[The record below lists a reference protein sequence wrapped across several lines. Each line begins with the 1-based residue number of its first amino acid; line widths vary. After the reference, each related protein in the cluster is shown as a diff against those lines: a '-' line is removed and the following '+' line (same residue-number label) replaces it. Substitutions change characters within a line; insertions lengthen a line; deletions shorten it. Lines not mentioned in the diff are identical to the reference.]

1 MLVENVL
8 VRYITY
14 NFVQVSWTSDSP
26 ETKSWLFLNG
36 LFLLGPF
43 FGETMQRSIRVKVP
57 TTTFLVEVHDFGD
70 DTVPDPITIPA
81 RTRPQI
87 SWNSVE
93 NAACYRVYHKYL
105 AGDATETLLREYP
118 PLGER
123 IIINCPVK
131 LERCWSSFR
140 VVAVDEYGNESE
152 SDTVSHFAADFPVP
166 PNCVITRDTQTN
178 LLTFKIE
185 EKK

>member
-8 VRYITY
+8 VRNITD

-36 LFLLGPF
+36 LFLLGPLF
-43 FGETMQRSIRVKVP
+43 CETTQRSIKVKVP
-57 TTTFLVEVHDFGD
+57 TTTTFWVEVHDFND
-70 DTVPDPITIPA
+70 DTVPAPITIPA
-81 RTRPQI
+81 RTKPQI

-93 NAACYRVYHKYL
+93 NAVFYRVYHKYL
-105 AGDATETLLREYP
+105 SGDATETLLREYP

-123 IIINCPVK
+123 ITINCPIK
-131 LERCWSSFR
+131 LDANWHQFR
-140 VVAVDEYGNESE
+140 VVAVDEYGNESQ

-166 PNCVITRDTQTN
+166 PNCVISRDTQTN
-178 LLTFKIE
+178 LLTFKI
-185 EKK
+185 